1 MRLVIGLGNPG
12 EKYKNTRHNTGW
24 LVLDQ
29 LVKQT
34 QNSKL
39 KTPARLATRSVA
51 GRQNHNSKLKA
62 NRKLRAKILKIV
74 VGNKKI
80 ILAKPLTFMNKS
92 GEAVSLLAASY
103 KLQAA
108 SLIVVH
114 DDLDISLGK
123 YKIQFGKGPR
133 EHGGVESVERALG
146 RKDFWRVRVGIE
158 NRNTRTREH
167 ENTRTKR
174 ISGERYVLQEFSKD
188 EKKIIDKVTLEVIEE
203 IKKKIR
209 LS

>member
-12 EKYKNTRHNTGW
+12 EKYKSTRHNTGW
-24 LVLDQ
+24 FVLDQ

-39 KTPARLATRSVA
+39 KT
-51 GRQNHNSKLKA
+51 QNHNSKLKS
-62 NRKLRAKILKIV
+62 
-74 VGNKKI
+74 NKKMYAETTEI
-80 ILAKPLTFMNKS
+80 KVRNQRVILAKPQTFMNNS
-92 GEAVSLLAASY
+92 GKAVNLLATSY
-103 KLQAA
+103 TLQAT

-146 RKDFWRVRVGIE
+146 TKDFWRVRVGIE

-188 EKKIIDKVTLEVIEE
+188 EKKIIDKVILEVIEE
-203 IKKKIR
+203 IKKRIG